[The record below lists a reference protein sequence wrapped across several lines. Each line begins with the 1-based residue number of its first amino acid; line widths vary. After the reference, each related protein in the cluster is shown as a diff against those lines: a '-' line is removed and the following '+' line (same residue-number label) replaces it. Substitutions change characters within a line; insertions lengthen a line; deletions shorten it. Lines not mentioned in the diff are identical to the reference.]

1 MKALILTLSSIVLIG
16 IAHGQKP
23 PIKFGDISIEDLKM
37 TLFEKDSSASAVVLA
52 DYGESVIEYNQSEG
66 QFVLR
71 FERIQRIKI
80 LTKDGL
86 EYANFTIPLYH
97 SGGDNEKIS
106 GLKAVTYNLENGKVV
121 ETKMKNDGVFNE
133 KFDNNIEFTK
143 ITLPNVKEGSIVEI
157 SYKVNSDFLFNF
169 QDWEFQ
175 RTIPVIL
182 SEYRA
187 KIPEYFNY
195 DKYMQG
201 YIVLATNE
209 NHSFPMSINIVTK
222 ERSTSSIVSGPGGGT
237 SFSNNKIDYQENRFR
252 WVAESVPAFK
262 AEPYITSN
270 SDYISK
276 INFELSSTQFP
287 NQPIKRYMG
296 SWDDINKLFSESE
309 DFGMVVTGNG
319 YLKKIAEEATAGIT
333 EPEQKVTALVNYVKQ
348 NVLWDGKNRKYLSQP
363 LRKVLD
369 EKKGSSSDINLLLA
383 SMLDKV
389 GIDVS
394 PVLLSTRDHGFVR
407 ETTPISSQF
416 NYMICLARVGDK
428 SLLLDATEK
437 LLPAGML
444 PERCL
449 NGSGFVVSKSGFKWI
464 PLEPKTKSRIIVNAD
479 LALNPSA
486 DLTGKLQID
495 RSGYDA
501 LASRK
506 KYFSKNEAEYVKDFV
521 GTRSWEI
528 TKSEFENTK
537 EIHQPVK
544 EKYELVVNE
553 HIMMAGNVMYLNP
566 LLLYRIDENPFKL
579 EKREYPV
586 DYSSPFER
594 IFMCRITLPEGYLVD
609 ELPEAK
615 MLALPEN
622 AGRYTYSVSQAGR
635 VLNIISN
642 FQINKSLFTQ
652 TEYPNLREFY
662 NQVVAKQAE
671 QIVIKKK

>member
-1 MKALILTLSSIVLIG
+1 MKTLLSTLLSIAFISVYS
-16 IAHGQKP
+16 QKP
-23 PIKFGDISIEDLKM
+23 PVKFGDIQIEDLKM
-37 TLFEKDSSASAVVLA
+37 TQFENDSSASAVVLA
-52 DYGESVIEYNQSEG
+52 DYGESSIEYNQTEG

-86 EYANFTIPLYH
+86 EYANFTISLYH

-106 GLKAVTYNLENGKVV
+106 GLKAVTYNLENGKIV

-133 KFDNNIEFTK
+133 KFDNNIDFTK

-157 SYKVNSDFLFNF
+157 TYRINSDFLFNF

-187 KIPEYFNY
+187 TIPEYFNY

-201 YIVLATNE
+201 YISLSANE
-209 NHSFPMSINIVTK
+209 KNVVPASITIISK
-222 ERSTSSIVSGPGGGT
+222 ERSGGREAIQTTFSSD
-237 SFSNNKIDYQENRFR
+237 KIDYQETKFR
-252 WVAESVPAFK
+252 WVAQNVPAFK
-262 AEPYITSN
+262 PEPHITSS

-276 INFELSSTQFP
+276 INFELAYTKFP
-287 NQPIKRYMG
+287 NQGIKRYMG

-309 DFGMVVTGNG
+309 DFGMVVTSNG
-319 YLKKIAEEATAGIT
+319 YLKKIAEEVTAGIA
-333 EPEQKVTALVNYVKQ
+333 EPEQKVTAIVNYVKQ
-348 NVLWDGKNRKYLSQP
+348 TVLWDGKNRKYLSQP
-363 LRKVLD
+363 LKRILD
-369 EKKGSSSDINLLLA
+369 EKKGSSADINLLLA
-383 SMLDKV
+383 CMLDKV
-389 GIDVS
+389 GIDVN

-416 NYMICLARVGDK
+416 NYVICLASVGDK

-437 LLPAGML
+437 LLPIGML

-449 NGSGFVVSKSGFKWI
+449 NGNGFVVSKNGFQWVSLQSKI
-464 PLEPKTKSRIIVNAD
+464 KSRIFVNAD
-479 LALNPSA
+479 LTLTSSA

-495 RSGYDA
+495 RTGYDA

-506 KYFSKNEAEYVKDFV
+506 KYFSKDEEEYVKDFI
-521 GTRSWEI
+521 GSRSWDISKTEI
-528 TKSEFENTK
+528 ENTK
-537 EIHQPVK
+537 EIHQPLK
-544 EKYELVVNE
+544 EKYELKVSE
-553 HIMMAGNVMYLNP
+553 QIMSAGNVLYLNP
-566 LLLYRIDENPFKL
+566 LLLHRIDANPFKL
-579 EKREYPV
+579 ENREYPV
-586 DYSSPFER
+586 DFSSPFER
-594 IFMCRITLPEGYLVD
+594 VFMCRINLPEGYRVD
-609 ELPEAK
+609 ELPQPKA
-615 MLALPEN
+615 MALPEN
-622 AGRYTYSVSQAGR
+622 AGRYTYSVTQTGSI
-635 VLNIISN
+635 LNIISN
-642 FQINKSLFTQ
+642 FQINKSIFTQ